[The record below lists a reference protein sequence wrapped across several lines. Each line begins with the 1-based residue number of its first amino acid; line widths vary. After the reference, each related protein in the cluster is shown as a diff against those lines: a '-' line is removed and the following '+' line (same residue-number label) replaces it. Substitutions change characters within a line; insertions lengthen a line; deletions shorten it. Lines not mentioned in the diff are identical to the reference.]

1 MAGKKRIENICIYGV
16 GGIGGVFG
24 GKIAKTIEEK
34 SDSGYQVY
42 FIARG
47 AHLAMIKSEG
57 LLLNIPGY
65 SGLICKPALAAQDFT
80 EIPAPDLIFLCVK
93 GYDLDDAL
101 DSIAKNVKED
111 TVIIP
116 LLNGVDIYERI
127 RKKFKGCVVLP
138 SCVYI
143 GAHLE
148 GLGQVTQD
156 SDYAR
161 IVSGRDPGNRDYDLE
176 ELKAFLEE
184 MGINCSFKDDAS
196 DSIWEKYL
204 FIASFALVT
213 AWSEKSIREVCENH
227 ELKAMAEAV
236 ISEIMAIA
244 GKIGVK
250 LPKDAAEKTMDIAKG
265 MGNHVKTSYQR
276 DVEIGKQKNEGEL
289 FGGTIIR
296 MGKETGVETDTA
308 ARLYSDIQKRLV
320 AEQ

>member
-1 MAGKKRIENICIYGV
+1 MTGINRIENICIFGI

-34 SDSGYQVY
+34 SDSRHNVY

-47 AHLAMIKSEG
+47 AHLDRIRKEG
-57 LLLNIPGY
+57 LLLNIPGQ
-65 SGLICKPALAAQDFT
+65 SGLLCKPAFSAEDIT
-80 EIPAPDLIFLCVK
+80 NIPAPDLIFLCVK

-127 RKKFKGCVVLP
+127 RKKLGSCVVLP

-143 GAHLE
+143 GAHIE
-148 GLGQVTQD
+148 GLGHVTQD

-161 IVSGRDPGNRDYDLE
+161 IVSGKDPQNRDYDLE
-176 ELKAFLEE
+176 ELKEFLED
-184 MGINCSFKDDAS
+184 MGISCSFKDDAA

-213 AWSEKSIREVCENH
+213 AWSGRTIRQVYEDH

-244 GKIGVK
+244 
-250 LPKDAAEKTMDIAKG
+250 AK
-265 MGNHVKTSYQR
+265 KESACQR
-276 DVEIGKQKNEGEL
+276 MQP
-289 FGGTIIR
+289 R
-296 MGKETGVETDTA
+296 
-308 ARLYSDIQKRLV
+308 
-320 AEQ
+320 